1 MQLTGAEIVVECL
14 KEQGVDTVFGYPGGA
29 ILYVY
34 DALYKHSGEIRH
46 ILTSHEQG
54 ASHAADGYARA
65 TGKVGVCM
73 ATSGPGATNLVT
85 GIATAYMDS
94 VPVVA
99 ITANVGKSL
108 LGRDSFQE
116 VDIAGITMPVTKHNF
131 IVKEVEMLAPV
142 LRRAF
147 HIARS
152 GRPGPVLVDIT
163 KNVTGAK
170 TEYERKEPEAVVRQT
185 ETIREEDLEKAAEMI
200 QAAKRPFIF
209 VGGGAVISGAARE
222 IEELAHKIQAPVC
235 DSLMGKGAF
244 PGEDPLYTG
253 MLGMH
258 GTKASNFG
266 VSHCDLL
273 IAIGARFSDRVTG
286 DTSRFAT
293 RAQILQIEIDPAEI
307 NKNVIVDHSIIG
319 DVKSVLQELN
329 PRVDEKEHPAWLAEV
344 EALKN
349 RYPLKYDGDRLTG
362 PYVLQ
367 ELYRITKGEALIVT
381 EVGQNQMWAA
391 QYYKYREPRTFLTS
405 GGLGTMGYGLG
416 ASLGAKLGRPDKLVV
431 NVAGDGCFRMNMN
444 EIATAARYN
453 IPVIQ
458 LVLNNHVLGMVR
470 QWQTL
475 FYGKRYSATVLNDQ
489 VDFVKLAEALGAV
502 GMRVTKR
509 EEVAPAL
516 EKAIALGR
524 PVVIDCVID
533 SDDKVFPM
541 MPAGAP
547 LEATFDADDM
557 IKENK

>member
-1 MQLTGAEIVVECL
+1 MQLTGAEIVIECL

-29 ILYVY
+29 ILDVY

-185 ETIREEDLEKAAEMI
+185 ETIREEELEKAAEMI

-367 ELYRITKGEALIVT
+367 ELYRITKGDALIVT